1 MLADRHLV
9 SDNAEIMISS
19 IKNET
24 IDRINEALFSIMLIN
39 CISTWHLRNKKKKK
53 TILING
59 SNTFITNYSEKSI

>member
-1 MLADRHLV
+1 MLADRHLA

-39 CISTWHLRNKKKKK
+39 CISTWQLRSKKKKQ
-53 TILING
+53 
-59 SNTFITNYSEKSI
+59 FW

>member
-39 CISTWHLRNKKKKK
+39 CISTWQLRNKKKKK